1 MITILIL
8 SGGDIVE
15 NFYKEVF
22 FDAYCGTCKY
32 CDLDEFLSPCNEC
45 LENPVN
51 NETHKPVNWEKGVR
65 QKDEQVRTRKTKR
78 V

>member
-1 MITILIL
+1 M
-8 SGGDIVE
+8 E

-65 QKDEQVRTRKTKR
+65 QKR
-78 V
+78 